1 MCGGPLH
8 EGYTALNTRFRDT
21 VLELAPLH
29 TDLARVHDS
38 YLVLLRSW

>member
-1 MCGGPLH
+1 VH
-8 EGYTALNTRFRDT
+8 KRWEGYTALNTRFRDT

-29 TDLARVHDS
+29 TDLVRVHDS